1 MEDEIEIS
9 LVSHIENRLRR
20 SLLDPETKQRYY
32 KRLELSQDR
41 NEILTILKDVENN
54 QPIMGLE
61 IIPQGQGEELKQ
73 AIQNRADRDDF
84 YERKKH

>member
-1 MEDEIEIS
+1 
-9 LVSHIENRLRR
+9 
-20 SLLDPETKQRYY
+20 LDPETKQRYY
-32 KRLELSQDR
+32 KRLELSHDR

-73 AIQNRADRDDF
+73 AIQYRADRDDF